1 MRFVTGRG
9 ALLRSGCLI
18 PVEAFPRS
26 ASALCSLRV
35 LSAFCLLNSQ
45 FSIHRYI
52 RRQRYIDLHAP
63 LGFAA
68 QLAIGAHLLADLVD
82 QAVDLPRGHD
92 RQCQLLGTGS
102 AEAKRLPPARIT
114 LAQVGQNNLG
124 KYVTVRGT
132 IIREDTFSKGW
143 RLWIQDETGVAILH
157 IQEPDYLG
165 IFNPKAIANG
175 AVVQFTGKV
184 INPFREWYQV
194 VPKRGSDIRVIAPA
208 PPIAQRG
215 TPREL
220 GSLGPPDHKALVVVN
235 GTVTGKEDCFVFGID
250 PRVTNDPP
258 DPAIC
263 ILVQDATGVQKLAL
277 PLPAARKTAPKF
289 FTVGQK
295 ILAVGMLRAKSNVG
309 LQIYTALPVNVVAR

>member
-1 MRFVTGRG
+1 MKRLTTLSMCT
-9 ALLRSGCLI
+9 ALATTL
-18 PVEAFPRS
+18 
-26 ASALCSLRV
+26 
-35 LSAFCLLNSQ
+35 
-45 FSIHRYI
+45 
-52 RRQRYIDLHAP
+52 
-63 LGFAA
+63 
-68 QLAIGAHLLADLVD
+68 
-82 QAVDLPRGHD
+82 
-92 RQCQLLGTGS
+92 LLGTGS

-165 IFNPKAIANG
+165 ILNPKAIANG

-208 PPIAQRG
+208 PPVAQRG

-289 FTVGQK
+289 FAVGQK